1 MSYIISS
8 SFFKICISEQNC
20 NSKHFK
26 TQPRIVECETSEY
39 FGPKEHSCPTLTFAV
54 DSMNELCIDIY
65 FTDKDK
71 TFEFS
76 VDKYYHT
83 SSQLI
88 DFPGHVCLDC
98 VKMTGVFQ
106 INREILIPNNEIY
119 RGVRMDHGLVI
130 WIDEKPIGI
139 FCRFPEANDQEK
151 LNESLNIFDENIC
164 IERVLLLS
172 LESMELKIADIEI
185 KNKGLFEDVLK
196 LISKMSLEMQRIE
209 EKVENKCCSSSEK

>member
-1 MSYIISS
+1 
-8 SFFKICISEQNC
+8 
-20 NSKHFK
+20 
-26 TQPRIVECETSEY
+26 
-39 FGPKEHSCPTLTFAV
+39 
-54 DSMNELCIDIY
+54 
-65 FTDKDK
+65 
-71 TFEFS
+71 
-76 VDKYYHT
+76 
-83 SSQLI
+83 
-88 DFPGHVCLDC
+88 
-98 VKMTGVFQ
+98 MTGVFQ

-185 KNKGLFEDVLK
+185 KNKGLFEDILK
-196 LISKMSLEMQRIE
+196 LISNMSLEMQRIE
-209 EKVENKCCSSSEK
+209 VKVENKCCCSSEK